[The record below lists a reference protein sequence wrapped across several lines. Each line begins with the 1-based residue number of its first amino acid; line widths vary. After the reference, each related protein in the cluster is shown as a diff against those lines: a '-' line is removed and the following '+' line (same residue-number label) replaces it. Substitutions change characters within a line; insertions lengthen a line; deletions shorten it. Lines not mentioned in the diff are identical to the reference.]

1 MPKAKKNKWAGHVK
15 NKYEVFLFLRMSN
28 KERRRNTNGTQAVVA
43 CTYTCPKA
51 DDATL
56 KGSST
61 RVYESMINQHI
72 GIASF

>member
-1 MPKAKKNKWAGHVK
+1 MLRINM
-15 NKYEVFLFLRMSN
+15 NVFLFLRMSN

-56 KGSST
+56 EGSST